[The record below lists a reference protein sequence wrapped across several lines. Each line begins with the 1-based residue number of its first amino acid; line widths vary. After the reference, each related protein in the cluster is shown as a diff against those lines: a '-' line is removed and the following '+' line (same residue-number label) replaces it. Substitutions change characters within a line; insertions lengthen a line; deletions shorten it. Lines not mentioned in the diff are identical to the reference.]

1 MFIISSLFK
10 KVKQKTTNG
19 KKEYNVV
26 QQASFKDLSGKN
38 IEFEIRI
45 NGNNRLLSIK
55 VENEN
60 QTEIVLD
67 QEKAILLTVLA
78 QSYAAHEVF
87 PALDEEK

>member
-1 MFIISSLFK
+1 MPILSSLFR
-10 KVKQKTTNG
+10 KVKQKTD
-19 KKEYNVV
+19 KKEYKVV
-26 QQASFKDLSGKN
+26 QQASFKDLSGKT
-38 IEFEIRI
+38 IEFEIRL

-60 QTEIVLD
+60 QTEITLD

-87 PALDEEK
+87 PDLDEEK